1 MSDNVR
7 KNDRQKSRDEV
18 ISTFAKYGLFNGEG
32 ILHFG
37 ESEEIQRLIWFFSN
51 GRIESFELPDAYVKV
66 DDQILII
73 EHFAIDGFESYP
85 DGGSKLQRHEAMTE
99 RKFRDMP
106 ATVTG
111 THMIT
116 QIGISNSYVGFI
128 KNCQAKFE
136 HHYSRI
142 SSYKEHLLADGIACE
157 NTRFTVC
164 FLMDEVSPMGTLTHD
179 GENLQPVCL
188 AHSKEFL
195 EFFSTK
201 PEVDWIISA
210 VVRIPESGYYPYFF
224 SQQDIVFCREN
235 ALDYASFQFLSSEH
249 TMETRF
255 KVNIPMEQ

>member
-1 MSDNVR
+1 MSDKVR

-37 ESEEIQRLIWFFSN
+37 ESEEIQRLVWFFSN

-66 DDQILII
+66 DNQILII
-73 EHFAIDGFESYP
+73 EHFAIDGFETYP
-85 DGGSKLQRHEAMTE
+85 DGGSRFQRYESMINH
-99 RKFRDMP
+99 KFEEIP
-106 ATVTG
+106 ASETG
-111 THMIT
+111 VHLTAH
-116 QIGISNSYVGFI
+116 IGVANSYAGFL
-128 KNCQAKFE
+128 KNCQDKFD
-136 HHYSRI
+136 HHYARI
-142 SSYKEHLLADGIACE
+142 PCYKEHLLSEGIA
-157 NTRFTVC
+157 NDDTQYTIC
-164 FLMDEVSPMGTLTHD
+164 FLMNEVSPLGTLTHD
-179 GENLQPVCL
+179 GEKLQPVCL

-210 VVRIPESGYYPYFF
+210 VVRIPESGYYSYFF
-224 SQQDIVFCREN
+224 SQQDIDFCREN